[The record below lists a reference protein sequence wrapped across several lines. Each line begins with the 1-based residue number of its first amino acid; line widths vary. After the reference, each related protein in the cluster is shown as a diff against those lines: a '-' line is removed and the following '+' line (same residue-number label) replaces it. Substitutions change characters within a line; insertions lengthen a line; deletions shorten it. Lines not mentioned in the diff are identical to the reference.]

1 MKRKRNPI
9 LNDDESGDN
18 PLEMLTNLFDVAMVF
33 AVALMVALVAHF
45 NMSEI
50 FSKEDYTIVKNP
62 GEDNMEIIMKEGNK
76 VKKYTPSETE
86 AETSGSKG
94 RRVGS
99 AYQLENG
106 EIIYIPE

>member
-1 MKRKRNPI
+1 MKRNR
-9 LNDDESGDN
+9 LLYDEPDDN
-18 PLEMLTNLFDVAMVF
+18 PLAMLTNLFDVAMVF
-33 AVALMVALVAHF
+33 AVALMVAIVVHF

-50 FSKEDYTIVKNP
+50 FTKEDFTMVKNP
-62 GEDNMEIIMKEGNK
+62 GTDQMEIIIKEGNK
-76 VKKYTPSETE
+76 INKYTPSEND
-86 AETSGSKG
+86 SHSVGSKG

>member
-1 MKRKRNPI
+1 MRRNPI
-9 LNDDESGDN
+9 LGEDENEDN
-18 PLEMLTNLFDVAMVF
+18 PLGMLTNLFDVAMVF
-33 AVALMVALVAHF
+33 VVALMVALVAHF

-62 GEDNMEIIMKEGNK
+62 GTENMEIIMKEGGK

-86 AETSGSKG
+86 NQTTGPKG